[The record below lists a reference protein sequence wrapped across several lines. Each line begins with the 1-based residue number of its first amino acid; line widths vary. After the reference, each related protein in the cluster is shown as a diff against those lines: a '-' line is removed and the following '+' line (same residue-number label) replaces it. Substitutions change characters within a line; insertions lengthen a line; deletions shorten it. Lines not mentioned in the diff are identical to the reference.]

1 MDKLLRKENLDLR
14 LTPYK
19 VLATGPEHGLMQ
31 FIPSMSL
38 AAVLNEHQ
46 NNVIEFFKKHHPDPG
61 PDGIYGV
68 DAQVMETYIRSC
80 GKFRQDCMLLFDLTT
95 SLSYSWLLCHYLF
108 TGCRR
113 SSS

>member
-31 FIPSMSL
+31 FIPSQSL
-38 AAVLNEHQ
+38 AVVLNEHQ
-46 NNVIEFFKKHHPDPG
+46 NSVLDFFRKHHPDDG
-61 PDGIYGV
+61 PDGIYGI

-80 GKFRQDCMLLFDLTT
+80 GEYTYVKTWAQCFLKLPL
-95 SLSYSWLLCHYLF
+95 
-108 TGCRR
+108 
-113 SSS
+113 

>member
-46 NNVIEFFKKHHPDPG
+46 NNVIDFFKKHHPDPG

-80 GKFRQDCMLLFDLTT
+80 GKLIS
-95 SLSYSWLLCHYLF
+95 SLAF
-108 TGCRR
+108 FIGG
-113 SSS
+113 

>member
-31 FIPSMSL
+31 FITSKPL

-46 NNVIEFFKKHHPDPG
+46 NNILDFLRQHHPDSG
-61 PDGIYGV
+61 PDGIYGI

-80 GKFRQDCMLLFDLTT
+80 GK
-95 SLSYSWLLCHYLF
+95 
-108 TGCRR
+108 
-113 SSS
+113 